1 MKSSSQESA
10 FEELRYYA
18 GRWQVILHD
27 GAMVV
32 IAWFLAYWFRFNLD
46 TIPQPFLDQAIAILP
61 LVVLIHIAMSLGF
74 SVPRGAWR
82 FTSTPDIS
90 AIVKSVFFATAVVA
104 IAIFLATRLEAVPRS
119 VFPLHSVLL
128 IGLLIT
134 NRLLYRTYH
143 ARAGRGGSGR
153 RVLVIGAG
161 VAGDMLVRD
170 LRNSNP
176 VLYEPIAYLDDD
188 PDKKGRHIQGLR
200 VVGACSALPKV
211 AQELRID
218 LVLLAIPSVATQ
230 DMRRIVDYCEEAQV
244 AYRTLPKVQEILDG
258 TARSRDLRPVALDDL
273 LGREPVSLDITLI
286 SSGLTGKRVL
296 ITGAG
301 GSIGS
306 ELCRQVV
313 QLNPAA
319 LILLEQNEYNLYRI
333 AHEIENKHP
342 DIVLHARLGDV
353 CDEPGVKS
361 VFNQHLPN
369 VVFHAAAY
377 KHVPSLEGQIRAAV
391 RNNVVGTDVV
401 ARVSCETDCE
411 KFVLISTDKAVNPTS
426 IMGATKRMAEILVQA
441 RNARSEVAFITVRF
455 GNVLGS
461 AGSVV
466 PLFERQIAEGGP
478 VTVTH
483 PDVTRFFMTI
493 SEACQL
499 IMQACVQGKGSE
511 TFVLDMGEPIKI
523 SYLAKQL
530 IRMAGLIPGQDIEI
544 VYTGLREG
552 EKLVEEL
559 FHNEEK
565 LEKTLHDQISLA
577 ESRALNS
584 DSVVNAVRLL
594 TSNIQQSD
602 TDGIEQI
609 MKELVPEYM
618 QRNLV
623 EDTGSARVISFSR

>member
-1 MKSSSQESA
+1 
-10 FEELRYYA
+10 
-18 GRWQVILHD
+18 
-27 GAMVV
+27 
-32 IAWFLAYWFRFNLD
+32 
-46 TIPQPFLDQAIAILP
+46 
-61 LVVLIHIAMSLGF
+61 
-74 SVPRGAWR
+74 
-82 FTSTPDIS
+82 
-90 AIVKSVFFATAVVA
+90 
-104 IAIFLATRLEAVPRS
+104 
-119 VFPLHSVLL
+119 
-128 IGLLIT
+128 
-134 NRLLYRTYH
+134 
-143 ARAGRGGSGR
+143 
-153 RVLVIGAG
+153 
-161 VAGDMLVRD
+161 
-170 LRNSNP
+170 
-176 VLYEPIAYLDDD
+176 
-188 PDKKGRHIQGLR
+188 
-200 VVGACSALPKV
+200 
-211 AQELRID
+211 
-218 LVLLAIPSVATQ
+218 
-230 DMRRIVDYCEEAQV
+230 
-244 AYRTLPKVQEILDG
+244 
-258 TARSRDLRPVALDDL
+258 LDDL
-273 LGREPVSLDITLI
+273 LGRDPVSLDINLI
-286 SSGLTGKRVL
+286 SSGMSGKNVL

-306 ELCRQVV
+306 ELCRQVA
-313 QLNPAA
+313 QLNPAS

-333 AHEIENKHP
+333 AHEIKNKNP
-342 DIVLHARLGDV
+342 DVALHARLGDV
-353 CDEPGVKS
+353 CDEPGVRS
-361 VFNQHLPN
+361 VFNQYFPN

-391 RNNVVGTDVV
+391 RNNVVGTDVM

-466 PLFERQIAEGGP
+466 PLFERQIADGGP

-584 DSVVNAVRLL
+584 DLVVNAVRLL

-602 TDGIEQI
+602 TDGIEQVI
-609 MKELVPEYM
+609 KELVPEYR
-618 QRNLV
+618 Q
-623 EDTGSARVISFSR
+623 

>member
-1 MKSSSQESA
+1 MKISNEESA

-18 GRWQVILHD
+18 GRWPVILHD
-27 GAMVV
+27 GVMVV
-32 IAWFLAYWFRFNLD
+32 IAWFGSYWFRFNLD

-143 ARAGRGGSGR
+143 ARAGRGGSGK

-170 LRNSNP
+170 LGNSNP

-200 VVGACSALPKV
+200 VVGACSVLPKV
-211 AQELRID
+211 AQELHID

-361 VFNQHLPN
+361 LFNQHLPN

-377 KHVPSLEGQIRAAV
+377 KHVPSLQGQVREAV
-391 RNNVVGTDVV
+391 RNNAIGTEIM
-401 ARVSCETDCE
+401 ARVSDEDKCE

-441 RNARSEVAFITVRF
+441 RNAQSEVAFVTVRF

-466 PLFERQIAEGGP
+466 PLFEKQIEEGGP

-493 SEACQL
+493 PEACQL
-499 IMQACVQGKGSE
+499 IMQACVIGQGSE
-511 TFVLDMGEPIKI
+511 IFVLDMGPPVNIDF
-523 SYLAKQL
+523 LARQY
-530 IRMAGLIPGQDIEI
+530 IRMAGLVPGRDIEI
-544 VYTGLREG
+544 VYTGLRPG

-559 FHNEEK
+559 FHDEEK
-565 LEKTLHDQISLA
+565 FGKTVHHQI
-577 ESRALNS
+577 
-584 DSVVNAVRLL
+584 
-594 TSNIQQSD
+594 
-602 TDGIEQI
+602 
-609 MKELVPEYM
+609 
-618 QRNLV
+618 NLV
-623 EDTGSARVISFSR
+623 ESRILDRGNLFF

>member
-1 MKSSSQESA
+1 MKSVKTEIVR
-10 FEELRYYA
+10 ERLRYYSS
-18 GRWQVILHD
+18 RWKVILFD
-27 GAMVV
+27 AAMVI
-32 IAWFLAYWFRFNLD
+32 IAWFLAYWLRFNLGS
-46 TIPQPFLDQAIAILP
+46 IPAENLEFAFIMLPF
-61 LVVLIHIAMSLGF
+61 VVLIHVAMSLGF
-74 SVPRGAWR
+74 GVPRGAWR
-82 FTSTPDIS
+82 FTSTHDVLP
-90 AIVKSVFFATAVVA
+90 IVMSVCAGIAVSVFV
-104 IAIFLATRLEAVPRS
+104 IFLVNRLEFIPRT
-119 VFPLHSVLL
+119 VFLL
-128 IGLLIT
+128 QGMLLVGLLSSS
-134 NRLLYRTYH
+134 RLLYRIYH
-143 ARAGRGGSGR
+143 TPSVRGASGK
-153 RVLVIGAG
+153 RVLIMGAG
-161 VAGDMLVRD
+161 VAGNMLVID
-170 LRNSNP
+170 LKNSTSL
-176 VLYEPIAYLDDD
+176 LYEPVGFLDDD
-188 PDKKGRHIQGLR
+188 PNLKGNRIQGVRVLGECSALPQLAQGLR
-200 VVGACSALPKV
+200 VEQVLIAMPSATTEEKN
-211 AQELRID
+211 
-218 LVLLAIPSVATQ
+218 
-230 DMRRIVDYCEEAQV
+230 RIVDFCLAAQIP
-244 AYRTLPKVQEILDG
+244 YLTLPKVQDILDG

-273 LGREPVSLDITLI
+273 LGRDPVSLDINLI
-286 SSGLTGKRVL
+286 SSGMSGKNVL

-313 QLNPAA
+313 QLNPAS

-353 CDEPGVKS
+353 CDEPGVKT
-361 VFNQHLPN
+361 VFNQLLPN

-441 RNARSEVAFITVRF
+441 RNAKSEVAFITVRF

-466 PLFERQIAEGGP
+466 PLFKRQIAEGGP

-623 EDTGSARVISFSR
+623 EGTGSARVISFSR